1 VVGDERLK
9 LTTELGNTQANAWYA
24 TSTTRDITKDM
35 KEKWSV
41 MQDSNLRLNLETP
54 KPTLGMPH
62 QQHEISQKT

>member
-1 VVGDERLK
+1 MVGDARFELA
-9 LTTELGNTQANAWYA
+9 TELDNTQTNAWYA

-41 MQDSNLRLNLETP
+41 MQDSNLRLNLITP
-54 KPTLGMPH
+54 RPMLGMPH